1 MRNRLLYGVLSVV
14 LAAGLLTGCAG
25 GKKEFPNKEITVVVP
40 WNPGGTNDL
49 MARALQP
56 VFKEK
61 FNVELVVKN
70 SPGGGSAVGIT
81 EVLTAKPDGYTV
93 GLASSSFLALVAQ
106 GKAEADLDKVE
117 NICLVAEEPVVRVA
131 KSGGKYADAQ
141 SLIDAAKA
149 SPGEISVGIP
159 GSNNVNQAY
168 ATLLGQA
175 AGTDFLFMPFDGGS
189 RVITEIL
196 GGHVDAGVLKPSEVI
211 AQVKS
216 NDLVVLG
223 VFNKDGLAA
232 MPDVPTFES
241 LGYDVFTLGDIR
253 QASYIMAPAGLD
265 AGAKEKLASMFKEA
279 LESDDFKAFAEESG
293 LVSQPITGEELD
305 VFLDDVYGGLENAS
319 KEIWAQ

>member
-1 MRNRLLYGVLSVV
+1 
-14 LAAGLLTGCAG
+14 
-25 GKKEFPNKEITVVVP
+25 
-40 WNPGGTNDL
+40 

-56 VFKEK
+56 VSQGEIQCRAGREK
-61 FNVELVVKN
+61 TLPAAAARWESRKFSPPSRTATPWVLPPAPSWRWLPRVRRRRIWTRWKN
-70 SPGGGSAVGIT
+70 YLPCGRGAGGCWWQRA
-81 EVLTAKPDGYTV
+81 A
-93 GLASSSFLALVAQ
+93 
-106 GKAEADLDKVE
+106 
-117 NICLVAEEPVVRVA
+117 
-131 KSGGKYADAQ
+131 GKYADAQ

-149 SPGEISVGIP
+149 NPGEISVGIP

-216 NDLVVLG
+216 NDLMVLG

-293 LVSQPITGEELD
+293 LVSRPITGEELD
-305 VFLDDVYGGLENAS
+305 VFLDDVYVGLENAS